1 MMRMF
6 VGRELTAEEEAGAR
20 DGGGIPTTAYAPPA
34 PPDEPEPSRRSEPEP
49 SRPAP
54 EPPEPPEPQPAP
66 EERRGTDPMA
76 GRSFFAENPDIRRL
90 LPDGTIDVA
99 GLLKAYAGIEIVER
113 RPEDVTYDERSSPWH
128 PANAMRF
135 ALQNFLVDHETGEPL
150 NPNADHSLSLDGY
163 LRCALRADEPPSL
176 PTSETELREECEEY
190 HAYLDELANEESMKI
205 FMDPTLDSESEA
217 NESDDDEWSAR
228 YEVRAVPGGG
238 WATEEALEWRAR
250 DLARRHRELMR
261 DGVIEP
267 ELRESDLDI
276 RGYEPTIAQIC
287 AANAND
293 EPLVSPDNI
302 PLDHLME
309 EDPMALAVAYCDA
322 AHLPRDVARS
332 MLDDR
337 SGACER
343 LVRCLAWKTGRGGG
357 ASALRFDRRACRR
370 LRRALVWYLGT
381 LEEEAEGG
389 EGG

>member
-34 PPDEPEPSRRSEPEP
+34 PPDEPEPSRRPEPEP
-49 SRPAP
+49 SRP
-54 EPPEPPEPQPAP
+54 EPGADDASVRTTQPAP
-66 EERRGTDPMA
+66 EERRGSDPMA

-163 LRCALRADEPPSL
+163 LRCALRADVPPPL

-205 FMDPTLDSESEA
+205 FMDPTLDSESDDDEG
-217 NESDDDEWSAR
+217 EDDDEWSST
-228 YEVRAVPGGG
+228 VRGSRRPGRGMGHRGG
-238 WATEEALEWRAR
+238 
-250 DLARRHRELMR
+250 
-261 DGVIEP
+261 
-267 ELRESDLDI
+267 
-276 RGYEPTIAQIC
+276 
-287 AANAND
+287 
-293 EPLVSPDNI
+293 
-302 PLDHLME
+302 
-309 EDPMALAVAYCDA
+309 
-322 AHLPRDVARS
+322 PRVARE
-332 MLDDR
+332 R
-337 SGACER
+337 PGATAQGVDE
-343 LVRCLAWKTGRGGG
+343 GRG
-357 ASALRFDRRACRR
+357 
-370 LRRALVWYLGT
+370 V
-381 LEEEAEGG
+381 
-389 EGG
+389 